1 MPCKF
6 RVVEQKQH
14 MVKGAIRNIF
24 DGSNLA
30 SVKHFVNEMETDDH
44 ALDANDLDSYLA
56 NMPLGSTLMVINDT
70 NYFIGMCDLLI
81 VKKIANNSTGFNILA
96 TLLQPSSG
104 TQKTKSFHVD
114 FNDFSVEN
122 IVSETYGEVVE
133 QNWDGYQYSIL
144 LYGVDGNRLIPEF
157 DPLSRNYNGDWVMY
171 PTHNSVK
178 ENETKSETKQ
188 EEKTMTKI
196 SSVIDKNKAAL
207 IQAGKIEAGS
217 IVMKRISKL
226 VTPQLPFMVR
236 AYADTPAG
244 RLVMA
249 NIFNFAVTQYA
260 GNNKNAVLLADAALQ
275 GSMVEM
281 LQSFNFNDLIDKVIE
296 GVDTSK
302 LVSSDNE

>member
-6 RVVEQKQH
+6 KIVEQKQH
-14 MVKGAIRNIF
+14 MIKGAIRNIF

-81 VKKIANNSTGFNILA
+81 VRKIANNSAGFSILA

-104 TQKTKSFHVD
+104 KQKIKPFHLAFDD
-114 FNDFSVEN
+114 FTVEN

-171 PTHNSVK
+171 PTHNNIK
-178 ENETKSETKQ
+178 ENETKSETKR

-226 VTPQLPFMVR
+226 VTPQLPFMIR

>member
-6 RVVEQKQH
+6 KVVEQKQH

-30 SVKHFVNEMETDDH
+30 SLKHFISEMESDDH

-56 NMPLGSTLMVINDT
+56 NMPLGSTLMVINNT
-70 NYFIGMCDLLI
+70 NYFIDVCDLLI
-81 VKKIANNSTGFNILA
+81 VRKIANNSTGFSILA

-104 TQKTKSFHVD
+104 TQKTKSFHLA

-122 IVSETYGEVVE
+122 LVSEVYGEVVE
-133 QNWDGYQYSIL
+133 QNWDGYEYSIL
-144 LYGVDGNRLIPEF
+144 LYGADGNRLISEF
-157 DPLSRNYNGDWVMY
+157 DTLSRNYNGEWVIY
-171 PTHNSVK
+171 PTRINLK
-178 ENETKSETKQ
+178 ENETKSETKR
-188 EEKTMTKI
+188 EEKTMTKLT
-196 SSVIDKNKAAL
+196 SVIDKNKAAL

>member
-6 RVVEQKQH
+6 KVVEQKQH
-14 MVKGAIRNIF
+14 MVNGAIRNIF
-24 DGSNLA
+24 DGGNLA
-30 SVKHFVNEMETDDH
+30 SLKHFVNEMKTDDH

-56 NMPLGSTLMVINDT
+56 NMPLGSTLMVINNT
-70 NYFIGMCDLLI
+70 NYFIDVCDLLI
-81 VKKIANNSTGFNILA
+81 VRKIANNSTGFSILA
-96 TLLQPSSG
+96 TLLHPSSG
-104 TQKTKSFHVD
+104 MQKTKPFHLA

-122 IVSETYGEVVE
+122 LVSEVYGKVVE
-133 QNWDGYQYSIL
+133 QNWDGYEYSIL
-144 LYGVDGNRLIPEF
+144 LYGADGNRLIPEF
-157 DPLSRNYNGDWVMY
+157 DTLSRSYNGEWVMY
-171 PTHNSVK
+171 PTHNSIK
-178 ENETKSETKQ
+178 ENETKSETKR

-226 VTPQLPFMVR
+226 VTPQLPFMIR

-260 GNNKNAVLLADAALQ
+260 GNNTNAVLLADAALQ